1 MIDAF
6 LLLAIFSQ
14 DAGVPDFSA
23 PVRPMI
29 ECSEHLNQDR
39 AMRRCLDDLLDTAD
53 DQLDDALDAARN
65 EAAEIDLDL
74 PGLANA
80 TANLDRAHSAWTVY
94 RDAECQRRASLLMIG
109 DDGEAIALD
118 CRISVTRART
128 TELIEQ

>member
-1 MIDAF
+1 MPVFAV
-6 LLLAIFSQ
+6 LASLIMQ
-14 DAGVPDFSA
+14 DAPVPEIA
-23 PVRPMI
+23 RPARPMI
-29 ECSEHLNQDR
+29 ECSEHLNDGR
-39 AMRRCLDDLLDTAD
+39 ALNRCLGGLLDTAE
-53 DQLDDALDAARN
+53 DQLDAALEAARN

-80 TANLDRAHSAWTVY
+80 TAHLDRAHSAWTAY

-128 TELIEQ
+128 RELREQ